1 MAQEVFYVNDPV
13 GVDWDAVVKM
23 KPRDLYEVC
32 GEQPVNDGVHHNE
45 VEGFADQELDATSFA
60 CEEDIN
66 WVRQGQVGTTIDE
79 TIGPLGISTQTQS
92 EDDEEMI

>member
-1 MAQEVFYVNDPV
+1 
-13 GVDWDAVVKM
+13 M

-32 GEQPVNDGVHHNE
+32 GEQPINDGVHHNV
-45 VEGFADQELDATSFA
+45 VEGFGDQELDATSFA

-66 WVRQGQVGTTIDE
+66 WVRQGEVGTTIDE